1 MERPGHR
8 ESENE
13 TDEHRGLV
21 KHGCRARAHALQDL
35 EQKEPETDCDGQF
48 HQRQVVPTHTGMSK
62 RIDHD
67 PDGGRNREEW
77 TGQLQVFVTA
87 EPHRSQDGIGMGNE
101 IGQEMHDG
109 YRTGDQ

>member
-1 MERPGHR
+1 
-8 ESENE
+8 
-13 TDEHRGLV
+13 
-21 KHGCRARAHALQDL
+21 
-35 EQKEPETDCDGQF
+35 
-48 HQRQVVPTHTGMSK
+48 MSK